1 MRVGVRQR
9 IKSALWDTVVSLC
22 QSSSLR
28 AFFHVH
34 RPGASGKKMPQ
45 PWDVLPPRQG
55 LAHGRCW
62 GVDRSQRRGA
72 GGTVVSHAKSWS
84 PPAPPPTLWYGAATG
99 LGRGSRLY
107 GARRHP
113 SRGERETH
121 HPLRSDT
128 ASSLDAIKP
137 GRHRRLQQRATAP
150 GGSQTRASQCGAS
163 LSTPSIPEI

>member
-9 IKSALWDTVVSLC
+9 IKSVLWDKVVSLC

-45 PWDVLPPRQG
+45 PWGVLPPRQG

-62 GVDRSQRRGA
+62 GVDRSQRRGTGELLSA
-72 GGTVVSHAKSWS
+72 MRKELVSTDS
-84 PPAPPPTLWYGAATG
+84 PVDALVRRRYGAW
-99 LGRGSRLY
+99 GRGSRLY
-107 GARRHP
+107 GTRRHP
-113 SRGERETH
+113 SRGEREDH

-128 ASSLDAIKP
+128 AYSLDAIKP
-137 GRHRRLQQRATAP
+137 GRHRRLQQRATAH
-150 GGSQTRASQCGAS
+150 GGSQTRAS
-163 LSTPSIPEI
+163 